1 MTVCEIGLDFAFDG
15 GFTIDDLQIFEV
27 CFFMIFIEEH
37 GLGLGYLLLLLVE
50 GDIVMVY
57 SFGEEVIVFIEV
69 DFE

>member
-1 MTVCEIGLDFAFDG
+1 
-15 GFTIDDLQIFEV
+15 
-27 CFFMIFIEEH
+27 MIFIEEH

-69 DFE
+69 DFEWGKGWAFIEKHVILNLLFAFKLIKMV

>member
-1 MTVCEIGLDFAFDG
+1 
-15 GFTIDDLQIFEV
+15 
-27 CFFMIFIEEH
+27 MIFIEEH